1 MKRYLATIG
10 ALFAMTLVSC
20 ASGTGDADLT
30 HESKNPKYN
39 GPKATKILAVVIT
52 TDPGLRQD
60 LETDWVVQLVKKKIN
75 ATASHRL
82 IPNLQDVNKEE
93 LEKLVK
99 SEGFDG
105 VLVSRPVT
113 GSGSVGEHSNM
124 VDWYSRSSMYYTD
137 LYGYWNEATIGVF
150 SPTDAPKGTTQY
162 FQLRFEAN
170 FYMTSGET
178 TLVWN
183 SEAKITT
190 SKESGEARKLYA
202 KRVLDALSKHGLI

>member
-1 MKRYLATIG
+1 MKRTLATLG
-10 ALFAMTLVSC
+10 ALLTMTLASC
-20 ASGTGDADLT
+20 ASGTGDADFT
-30 HESKNPKYN
+30 RESKNPNYK
-39 GPKATKILAVVIT
+39 GPKAQKILAVVIT

-60 LETDWVVQLVKKKIN
+60 LETDWVVQLVKKKIS

-82 IPNLQDVNKEE
+82 IPNLKDVTKEE

-99 SEGFDG
+99 SEGFDA

-113 GSGSVGEHSNM
+113 GSGSTGEHSNYA
-124 VDWYSRSSMYYTD
+124 DWYSRSSMYYAD

-162 FQLRFEAN
+162 YQLRFEAN
-170 FYMTSGET
+170 LYMTSGEPP
-178 TLVWN
+178 LVWT

-190 SKESGEARKLYA
+190 GKESGEARKLYA

>member
-1 MKRYLATIG
+1 MKRRFALLCTLAT
-10 ALFAMTLVSC
+10 LTLASC
-20 ASGTGDADLT
+20 STGTGDADFT
-30 HESKNPKYN
+30 REGKNPKYT
-39 GPKATKILAVVIT
+39 GGKATKILAVVIT

-60 LETDWVVQLVKKKIN
+60 LETDWVVQLVKKKVN
-75 ATASHRL
+75 ATPSHRL
-82 IPNLQDVNKEE
+82 IPNLKDVNKEE

-113 GSGSVGEHSNM
+113 GSGSTGEHSNM
-124 VDWYSRSSMYYTD
+124 ADWYSRSSMYYTD

-150 SPTDAPKGTTQY
+150 TPTDAPKGTTQY

-170 FYMTSGET
+170 FYSTAGDTMLAWT
-178 TLVWN
+178 

-190 SKESGEARKLYA
+190 GKESGEARRLYA
-202 KRVLDALSKHGLI
+202 KRVLDALAKHGLI

>member
-1 MKRYLATIG
+1 MKRLVAALG
-10 ALFAMTLVSC
+10 ALAALTLASC
-20 ASGTGDADLT
+20 STGTGDADFT
-30 HESKNPKYN
+30 REGKNPKYA
-39 GPKATKILAVVIT
+39 GGKATKILAVAIT

-60 LETDWVVQLVKKKIN
+60 LETDWVIQLTKKRIN

-82 IPNLQDVNKEE
+82 VPNLKDVNREE

-99 SEGFDG
+99 SEGFDA
-105 VLVSRPVT
+105 VLIARPVT
-113 GSGSVGEHSNM
+113 GSGSMGEHSNLA
-124 VDWYSRSSMYYTD
+124 DWYSRSEMYYTD

-150 SPTDAPKGTTQY
+150 TPTDAPKGTTQY

-170 FYMTSGET
+170 LYMPAATPM
-178 TLVWN
+178 LVWT

>member
-1 MKRYLATIG
+1 MKRHIAMLG
-10 ALFAMTLVSC
+10 ALLALAFTA
-20 ASGTGDADLT
+20 AAGGGDADFT
-30 HESKNPKYN
+30 HQSKNPNYK
-39 GPKATKILAVVIT
+39 GPKAKKILAVVIT

-60 LETDWVVQLVKKKIN
+60 LETDWVILLTKKKIS
-75 ATASHRL
+75 ATPSHRL
-82 IPNLQDVNKEE
+82 IPNLKDVTKEE
-93 LEKLVK
+93 LQKLVA

-113 GSGSVGEHSNM
+113 GSGSTGEHSNY

-162 FQLRFEAN
+162 FQLKFEAN
-170 FYMTSGET
+170 FYATAGET

-190 SKESGEARKLYA
+190 SKESGESRKLYA
-202 KRVLDALSKHGLI
+202 KRVIDALSKHGLI